1 MNKLTVILPAA
12 GKGTRL
18 NLPYP
23 KEILRL
29 NKEKALIDN
38 SFDLF
43 DGLPRNKVK
52 FVVVI
57 NEEKTEIVKYLAKY
71 KARYDIC
78 FTYQN
83 PDEIEYTGAI
93 KSAKHLFGEN
103 NIVLLPDTLLTL
115 PKGVSLAQTVQHHLD
130 KYEFAFLFKPET
142 DKQMLM
148 TKGCLQLD
156 KNLRVLAYEDKP
168 SDNIF
173 KFNGYWCSFAFKKGA
188 FDECIAFMEQS
199 TLKRRQPE
207 LLIEQTPIFK
217 SKAIEVEDFKDL
229 GTWDEIGKLLSK
241 DNSNKMLG

>member
-29 NKEKALIDN
+29 NKDKALIDS

-43 DGLPRNKVK
+43 DGLPRNQVE

-57 NEEKTEIVKYLAKY
+57 NEEKTEIIKYLAKY
-71 KARYDIC
+71 KSRYNVS

-103 NIVLLPDTLLTL
+103 NIVLLPDTILTL
-115 PKGVSLAQTVQHHLD
+115 PKGVCLAQKIQHNLEQS
-130 KYEFAFLFKPET
+130 EFAFLFKPET
-142 DKQMLM
+142 HEQMLT
-148 TKGCLQLD
+148 TKGCVQLD
-156 KNLRVLAYEDKP
+156 KNMRVLAYEDKP
-168 SDNIF
+168 SDDIS
-173 KFNGYWCSFAFKKGA
+173 KFNGYWCSFAFKKEA
-188 FDECIAFMEQS
+188 FDKCIAFMEQS

-229 GTWDEIGKLLSK
+229 GTWGEITKILSQ
-241 DNSNKMLG
+241 S

>member
-12 GKGTRL
+12 GKGKRL

-29 NKEKALIDN
+29 NKEKALIDS

-43 DGLPRNKVK
+43 DGLPRNQVE

-57 NEEKTEIVKYLAKY
+57 NEEKTEIIKYLAKY
-71 KARYDIC
+71 KSRYNVS

-142 DKQMLM
+142 DEQMLM
-148 TKGCLQLD
+148 TKGCVQLD
-156 KNLRVLAYEDKP
+156 ENMGVLAYEDKP
-168 SDNIF
+168 SNNIS

-199 TLKRRQPE
+199 TLKLGQPK

-217 SKAIEVEDFKDL
+217 SKSIEVQDFKDL
-229 GTWDEIGKLLSK
+229 GTWDQIAKILSQ
-241 DNSNKMLG
+241 S

>member
-12 GKGTRL
+12 GKGKRL

-38 SFDLF
+38 SFDFF
-43 DGLPRNKVK
+43 DGLPRNQVE

-71 KARYDIC
+71 KSKYDIS

-148 TKGCLQLD
+148 TKGCVQLD
-156 KNLRVLAYEDKP
+156 ENMRVLAYEDKP
-168 SDNIF
+168 LDNIS
-173 KFNGYWCSFAFKKGA
+173 KFNGYWCSFAFKKEA

-199 TLKRRQPE
+199 TLKLGQPK

-217 SKAIEVEDFKDL
+217 SKSIEVEDFKDL
-229 GTWDEIGKLLSK
+229 GTWEEITKILSQ
-241 DNSNKMLG
+241 S

>member
-29 NKEKALIDN
+29 NKEKALIDS

-43 DGLPRNKVK
+43 DGLPRDQVE
-52 FVVVI
+52 FVVII
-57 NEEKTEIVKYLAKY
+57 NEEKTEIIKYLAKY
-71 KARYDIC
+71 KSRYNVS

-115 PKGVSLAQTVQHHLD
+115 PTGVCLTQTIQHNLEEF
-130 KYEFAFLFKPET
+130 EFAFLFKRET
-142 DKQMLM
+142 HEQMLT
-148 TKGCLQLD
+148 TKGCVQLD
-156 KNLRVLAYEDKP
+156 KNMRVLAYEDKP
-168 SDNIF
+168 SDEIS
-173 KFNGYWCSFAFKKGA
+173 KFNGYWCSFAFKKEA
-188 FDECIAFMEQS
+188 FDKCIAFMEQS

-229 GTWDEIGKLLSK
+229 GTWGEITKILSQ
-241 DNSNKMLG
+241 S

>member
-29 NKEKALIDN
+29 NKEKALIDS

-71 KARYDIC
+71 KSKYDIS

-93 KSAKHLFGEN
+93 KSAKH
-103 NIVLLPDTLLTL
+103 LLTL

-148 TKGCLQLD
+148 TKGCVQLD
-156 KNLRVLAYEDKP
+156 ENMRVLAYEDKP

-173 KFNGYWCSFAFKKGA
+173 KFNGYWCSFAFKKGV

-199 TLKRRQPE
+199 TLKLGQPK

-217 SKAIEVEDFKDL
+217 SKSIEVEDFKDL
-229 GTWDEIGKLLSK
+229 GTWEEITKILSQ
-241 DNSNKMLG
+241 S